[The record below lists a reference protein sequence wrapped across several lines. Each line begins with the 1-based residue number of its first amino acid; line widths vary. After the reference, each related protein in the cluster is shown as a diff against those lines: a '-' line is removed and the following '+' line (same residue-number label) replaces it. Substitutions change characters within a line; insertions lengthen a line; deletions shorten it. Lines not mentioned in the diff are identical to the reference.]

1 MNIQHRQLK
10 PLWQGRF
17 PAITLACLSGSL
29 RSYGAKLRQKTKL
42 GAGMV
47 PTDPDDEIAKGRIAL
62 WLSPEQI
69 AFIANEWRKIPGD
82 APQAVKQCWSDIAFR
97 AMTALHRAGITFEPV
112 FPRESDAYHLTT
124 HRSGPA
130 KAGR

>member
-1 MNIQHRQLK
+1 M
-10 PLWQGRF
+10 
-17 PAITLACLSGSL
+17 
-29 RSYGAKLRQKTKL
+29 RQKTKL